1 MLYFEAGVL
10 PARFQIKR
18 IKVVFYQYI
27 LNQNKNS
34 LLYQFLK
41 AQKDSPKQGDWFSE
55 VQSILDEF
63 EMKLS
68 KTQIKETLPQK
79 FKVLAKEKAVSA
91 AIKYLNSL
99 QKKKEKGARIKYD
112 SLELKDYLNSW
123 SNLNIEDQ
131 RIIFSIRSEMN
142 PLKSNFR
149 RNNKMEVEYCV
160 KKCGQE
166 IDNEHLTWCK
176 YMNEESEFKYMNIL
190 NGDLED
196 KIYTYK

>member
-1 MLYFEAGVL
+1 
-10 PARFQIKR
+10 
-18 IKVVFYQYI
+18 
-27 LNQNKNS
+27 
-34 LLYQFLK
+34 
-41 AQKDSPKQGDWFSE
+41 
-55 VQSILDEF
+55 
-63 EMKLS
+63 MKLS
-68 KTQIKETLPQK
+68 ETQIKETLPHK

-99 QKKKEKGARIKYD
+99 QNKKEKGGRIKYD

-131 RIIFSIRSEMN
+131 RTIFSIRSEMN

-160 KKCGQE
+160 KQCGQE
-166 IDNEHLTWCK
+166 MDNEHLAWCR
-176 YMNEESEFKYMNIL
+176 YINEESEFKYLNIL

-196 KIYTYK
+196 KINTYKQIQRNEQRRKEDRRKD